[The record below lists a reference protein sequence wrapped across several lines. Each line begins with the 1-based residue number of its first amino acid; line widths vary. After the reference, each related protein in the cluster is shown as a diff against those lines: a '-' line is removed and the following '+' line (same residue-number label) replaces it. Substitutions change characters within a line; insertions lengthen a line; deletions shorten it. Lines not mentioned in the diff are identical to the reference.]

1 MFLRGDKFRRAF
13 SRLGELR
20 SIIPDKVNIIA
31 LTATATKETLRC
43 VKACLSLHEPVVVAV
58 SPERQN
64 VKLCVVDMPKIDDLV
79 LQTSEQLLEKRI
91 TYPKTIILCQSYSD
105 VSKLY
110 SGIFQLL
117 GTDATEPPGYPNV
130 LKYRLLTMYSRAST
144 NDMKERVISMFCTKE
159 RVISM
164 ERMISMFCTND
175 MKERVIS
182 MFCTFELL
190 LQQLLLAWG

>member
-1 MFLRGDKFRRAF
+1 M
-13 SRLGELR
+13 
-20 SIIPDKVNIIA
+20 
-31 LTATATKETLRC
+31 
-43 VKACLSLHEPVVVAV
+43 
-58 SPERQN
+58 
-64 VKLCVVDMPKIDDLV
+64 
-79 LQTSEQLLEKRI
+79 LQ
-91 TYPKTIILCQSYSD
+91 
-105 VSKLY
+105 
-110 SGIFQLL
+110 
-117 GTDATEPPGYPNV
+117 PPGYPNV
-130 LKYRLLTMYSRAST
+130 LKYILLTMYSRAST